1 MNVAVAADG
10 RGSEPRVLIVVAR
23 ERRDLFDYFEH
34 HLADIDDIK
43 IVLDRR
49 TARRDPPAEG
59 ERREREDM
67 TDELQQR
74 GFIIIHLL

>member
-1 MNVAVAADG
+1 MMAVTADS
-10 RGSEPRVLIVVAR
+10 RGGEPRVLIVVAR

-49 TARRDPPAEG
+49 MARRDPPVAG
-59 ERREREDM
+59 ERREREDN

>member
-1 MNVAVAADG
+1 MMAVAADG

-23 ERRDLFDYFEH
+23 ERRNLYDYFEH

-49 TARRDPPAEG
+49 MARRDPPAG
-59 ERREREDM
+59 SERREREDT

>member
-1 MNVAVAADG
+1 MMAVAADG

-23 ERRDLFDYFEH
+23 ERRNLYDYFEH

-49 TARRDPPAEG
+49 MARRDPPAGG
-59 ERREREDM
+59 ERREREDKP
-67 TDELQQR
+67 DELQQR

>member
-1 MNVAVAADG
+1 MGAVAADG

-23 ERRDLFDYFEH
+23 DRRDLFDYFER

-43 IVLDRR
+43 IVVDRR
-49 TARRDPPAEG
+49 MARRDAPAGG
-59 ERREREDM
+59 ERREREDK

>member
-1 MNVAVAADG
+1 MMAVTADSG
-10 RGSEPRVLIVVAR
+10 ASEPRILIVVAR
-23 ERRDLFDYFEH
+23 ERRDLYEYFEH

-49 TARRDPPAEG
+49 SARRDPPAG
-59 ERREREDM
+59 GDRRGREDM

>member
-1 MNVAVAADG
+1 MMAVAADG

-34 HLADIDDIK
+34 HLGDIDDIR

-49 TARRDPPAEG
+49 VAPRDPPAGG
-59 ERREREDM
+59 ERRGPEA

-74 GFIIIHLL
+74 GFVIVHLL

>member
-1 MNVAVAADG
+1 MMAVTADSG
-10 RGSEPRVLIVVAR
+10 GSEPRILIVVAR
-23 ERRDLFDYFEH
+23 ERRDLYEYFEH

-49 TARRDPPAEG
+49 LAHRDPPARG
-59 ERREREDM
+59 DRRGREDM
-67 TDELQQR
+67 TDDLQQR

>member
-1 MNVAVAADG
+1 MVAVAADG

>member
-1 MNVAVAADG
+1 MITVAAGG
-10 RGSEPRVLIVVAR
+10 RGNEPRVLIVVAR
-23 ERRDLFDYFEH
+23 ERHDLFDYFEH

-49 TARRDPPAEG
+49 MARRDPPTGG
-59 ERREREDM
+59 ERRSREDA

>member
-1 MNVAVAADG
+1 MMAVAADG

-49 TARRDPPAEG
+49 MARRDPPAGG
-59 ERREREDM
+59 ERRAREDT